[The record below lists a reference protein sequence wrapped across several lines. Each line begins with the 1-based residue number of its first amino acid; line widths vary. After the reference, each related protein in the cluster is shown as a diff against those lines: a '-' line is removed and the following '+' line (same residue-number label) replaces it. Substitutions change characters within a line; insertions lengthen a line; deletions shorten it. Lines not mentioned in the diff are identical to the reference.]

1 LNQADAGPEAA
12 RSVHASLERLHKLYP
27 KLIDLRLDRLV
38 RLLADLGDPHLSL
51 PPVIHVAGTNGKG
64 SVCAFIRAIAEA
76 AGLRV
81 HVYTSPHLV
90 RFNERIRL
98 AGELVSDEQLAQAL
112 DEVEAV
118 NAENQITVF
127 EAITAAAFLLFSR
140 VPADL
145 CVVEVGLGGRFDA
158 TNVVRPA
165 ACAITA
171 ISMDH
176 QDFLGDRLEI
186 IAAEKA
192 GIIKQGVK
200 VVTGYQAPPAM
211 EAVEA
216 AAAAAGARLLRRGHD
231 WDVAETPTGLRLNGL
246 ASLQLDG
253 LASPRLDG
261 LDLPRPALL
270 GVHQAENAGI
280 AIQALRAA
288 GLDLPASALAA
299 GLQKAEWPA
308 RLQRLRGALLAQLPA
323 GSQLWL
329 DGAHN
334 PGGAEV
340 LAAQLAAWDG
350 PTTLIVGMKQ
360 SKDVA
365 AFLRIVMP
373 HAAQIIAVQE
383 KEQHLALPVP
393 DIIAASGGVA
403 VPGPDVR
410 GALAQITAPTRV
422 LICGSLYLAGE
433 VLKLDAV

>member
-1 LNQADAGPEAA
+1 MTQAAA

-27 KLIDLRLDRLV
+27 KLIDLKLDRLV
-38 RLLADLGDPHLSL
+38 RLLAALGDPQLSL

-64 SVCAFIRAIAEA
+64 SVCAFTRAIAEA

-98 AGELVSDEQLAQAL
+98 AGALVSDEQLAQAL
-112 DEVEAV
+112 DAIETV
-118 NAENQITVF
+118 NADNQITVF
-127 EAITAAAFLLFSR
+127 EAITAAAFWLFAR

-145 CVVEVGLGGRFDA
+145 CVVEVGLGGRLDA
-158 TNVVRPA
+158 TNVVQPA
-165 ACAITA
+165 SCAITA

-192 GIIKQGVK
+192 GIIKQGVT
-200 VVTGYQAPPAM
+200 VVTGFQAPEAM
-211 EAVEA
+211 AAIEAEA
-216 AAAAAGARLLRRGHD
+216 LARGAKLLRRGRD
-231 WDVAETPTGLRLNGL
+231 WEVAETGSGLRF
-246 ASLQLDG
+246 
-253 LASPRLDG
+253 DG

-270 GVHQAENAGI
+270 GAHQAENAGI
-280 AIQALRAA
+280 AIAALRAA
-288 GLDLPASALAA
+288 GFELPQAALAA
-299 GLQKAEWPA
+299 GLSRAEWPA
-308 RLQRLRGALLAQLPA
+308 RLQNLRGALLARLPQ

-350 PTTLIVGMKQ
+350 PTTLVVGMKQ
-360 SKDVA
+360 SKDVTE
-365 AFLRIVMP
+365 FLRILLP
-373 HAAQIIAVQE
+373 HAAKVIAVQE
-383 KEQHLALPVP
+383 PEQHLALPVP

-403 VPGPDVR
+403 VPGPDVL
-410 GALAQITAPTRV
+410 GALAQITVPTRV

-433 VLKLDAV
+433 VLKMDEAK

>member
-1 LNQADAGPEAA
+1 LNQAEAVPEAA

-38 RLLADLGDPHLSL
+38 RLLADLGNPHLSL

-64 SVCAFIRAIAEA
+64 SVCAFIRAMAEA

-90 RFNERIRL
+90 CFNERIRL

-112 DEVEAV
+112 DEIEAV

-127 EAITAAAFLLFSR
+127 EAITAAAFWLFAR

-145 CVVEVGLGGRFDA
+145 SVVEVGLGGKLDA

-165 ACAITA
+165 SCAITS

-200 VVTGYQAPPAM
+200 VVTGLLAPPAM
-211 EAVEA
+211 ETIEA
-216 AAAAAGARLLRRGHD
+216 AAAAAGAELLRRGRD
-231 WDVAETPTGLRLNGL
+231 WNVAETPTGL
-246 ASLQLDG
+246 
-253 LASPRLDG
+253 RLDG

-270 GVHQAENAGI
+270 GAHQAENAGI
-280 AIQALRAA
+280 AIHALRAA
-288 GLDLPASALAA
+288 GFGLPASALAA

-308 RLQRLRGALLAQLPA
+308 RLQRLTGALLAQLPE

-340 LAAQLAAWDG
+340 LAAQLAAWDM

-365 AFLRIVMP
+365 EFLRILIP
-373 HAAQIIAVQE
+373 HAARIIAVQE
-383 KEQHLALPVP
+383 KDQHLALPVP
-393 DIIAASGGVA
+393 EIIAASGGVA

-410 GALAQITAPTRV
+410 AALAQITVPTRV

-433 VLKLDAV
+433 VLKLDAVSQDRR